1 MTKWQISKTHDSGQ
15 PWFFKRL
22 SAENRPILTRNW
34 CEASH
39 LSENDLATKA
49 QNFANSKRRTAA
61 ILQKFLAISHRDFV
75 LINTKF
81 GGRMQIFTQKQATG
95 SKLANSDN
103 SRRRTAAIF
112 KQVAGIVVV
121 FMECFVLYSCL

>member
-1 MTKWQISKTHDSGQ
+1 VTKWQISKTHDSGQ
-15 PWFFKRL
+15 PWFWKRL

-61 ILQKFLAISHRDFV
+61 ILQKFFWLF
-75 LINTKF
+75 LIVTLCWLTRNLEEGCRFSLKN
-81 GGRMQIFTQKQATG
+81 R
-95 SKLANSDN
+95 
-103 SRRRTAAIF
+103 
-112 KQVAGIVVV
+112 
-121 FMECFVLYSCL
+121 C